1 MHNNTRGP
9 RNMGRRTWAAERG
22 SSDVVRRTRNAGCRT
37 LVVGCWMQA
46 AGLPDSGRGTP
57 VAGLRSPDTGRR
69 TPAAGHPRARSAVEG
84 DTPLPFTLE
93 ELSIILGALA
103 LALGGLVK
111 GVTGMG
117 LPLVTIP
124 VLAEFLGVERA
135 VLTML
140 IPSFVLNVYQVWRHR
155 DANAE
160 LPELPRFLIAGIPGA
175 VVGATVLYLASE
187 RFLTAM
193 LGIWLLSYV
202 LLRLARPE
210 LSLTLASRMRWSALV
225 GAGAG
230 ALQAATGIAAPI
242 VAPYADSIGLRPNAY
257 VFAVAA
263 AFGAFA
269 GFHLLIVVVSSLYTV
284 ELLTQGV
291 LAVLPAAAFIP
302 VGMRVRR
309 FVTRRTFDL
318 LLRLTLAVMSV
329 RLIYVASFGG

>member
-1 MHNNTRGP
+1 MR
-9 RNMGRRTWAAERG
+9 
-22 SSDVVRRTRNAGCRT
+22 V
-37 LVVGCWMQA
+37 
-46 AGLPDSGRGTP
+46 
-57 VAGLRSPDTGRR
+57 RR
-69 TPAAGHPRARSAVEG
+69 TPAAVAG
-84 DTPLPFTLE
+84 DTPLPFTFE
-93 ELSIILGALA
+93 ELSIILGA

-160 LPELPRFLIAGIPGA
+160 LPELPRFLIAGVPGA

-193 LGIWLLSYV
+193 LGIWLMSYV

-210 LSLTLASRMRWSALV
+210 FSLTLASRMRWSALV

-242 VAPYADSIGLRPNAY
+242 VAPYVDSLGLRPNAY

-291 LAVLPAAAFIP
+291 LAVFPAAAFIP

-318 LLRLTLAVMSV
+318 LIRLTLAVMSM
-329 RLIYVASFGG
+329 RLIYVASFGA